1 MLNGNQPKYNNLM
14 LARKLTTFFLDIL
27 EVVVFAIAIFLFTY
41 LLVMQPHKIKGD
53 SMQPNFPDGEYL
65 LTDKITYKVRKPQRG
80 EVIVFIA
87 PGTDDEEFIKR
98 IIGLPGEK
106 VKVEGGRVYLNG
118 KILDESYLSRSVITS
133 SGSFLKEGQEIL
145 VSDDNYLVFG
155 DSRSA
160 SSDSRIWGYVNLK
173 KITGKAW
180 LIYWPPQ
187 SASLVEKVIYS
198 FNYGSAH

>member
-87 PGTDDEEFIKR
+87 PGTDDNE
-98 IIGLPGEK
+98 
-106 VKVEGGRVYLNG
+106 
-118 KILDESYLSRSVITS
+118 
-133 SGSFLKEGQEIL
+133 
-145 VSDDNYLVFG
+145 
-155 DSRSA
+155 
-160 SSDSRIWGYVNLK
+160 
-173 KITGKAW
+173 
-180 LIYWPPQ
+180 
-187 SASLVEKVIYS
+187 
-198 FNYGSAH
+198 